1 MTDTAKA
8 KGPESLAETLIA
20 SQALK
25 RLLQGGKGGKG
36 GKDGTEMTLAKEAN
50 EAEKELDAAEE
61 DVKKK
66 AKEELDAAW
75 TLAKAEDLVKAAE
88 LNLAGCKKNLMDA
101 QADLDRMKAGN
112 PVGWAG
118 GWGTQQ
124 AAVPGEATLEG
135 AAALCPSPSRP
146 PQAPR
151 HREPRPP
158 ESAPTIHQ
166 VVRLACRAL
175 RDSEGDHDG
184 LASMLEEVMA
194 AYQ

>member
-1 MTDTAKA
+1 MRKDAATRPVNLKA
-8 KGPESLAETLIA
+8 SK
-20 SQALK
+20 ALK
-25 RLLQGGKGGKG
+25 RLLQ
-36 GKDGTEMTLAKEAN
+36 AKKADAAN
-50 EAEKELDAAEE
+50 RELDAAEE
-61 DVKKK
+61 DVKKNDDADK
-66 AKEELDAAW
+66 EHREAKVKMLTE
-75 TLAKAEDLVKAAE
+75 AEDRVKAAA
-88 LNLAGCKKNLMDA
+88 LNLAGCQKKLMDA

-112 PVGWAG
+112 PV
-118 GWGTQQ
+118 TQQ

-135 AAALCPSPSRP
+135 AAALRPSPSRP